1 MANSDTADLMSVGR
15 HCAVPDCQQIDF
27 LPFKCGSCGKVY
39 CLEHRM
45 CPCRSASQDT
55 VLVCPLCARSV
66 IVPPGQDPD
75 VAFDRHTRG
84 ECDPSNYDR
93 VHRKPRCTAPGCR
106 ERLTSTN
113 SYTCRD
119 CGVTVCLRHRL
130 PADHKCPGKAAAAA
144 AAAQNRLGL
153 SSFRRLFSG
162 SGAGS
167 SGSATAGD
175 NTARQQAG
183 TAARQQVGAAARQ
196 QPSRPAATGRAAA
209 AAPPSA
215 GSIQAQLQ
223 QYRQHQQQQR
233 GGQAADVIDL
243 TSPAAQ
249 PASGSGPERCQQC
262 GARFSTVQ
270 QLIEHAEAAHAGG
283 WSSGNIGRQ
292 QAAGSGSGS
301 GFERCPHCGQA
312 FSDPVELVAHVERQH
327 GSGSGSSMKDTC
339 VLS

>member
-1 MANSDTADLMSVGR
+1 MANSETADLMSVGR

-75 VAFDRHTRG
+75 VVFDRHTRS
-84 ECDPSNYDR
+84 ECDPSNYDK

-106 ERLTSTN
+106 EKLTSTN

-153 SSFRRLFSG
+153 GSFRRLFSG
-162 SGAGS
+162 GSSGS
-167 SGSATAGD
+167 SGSAAASSG
-175 NTARQQAG
+175 
-183 TAARQQVGAAARQ
+183 AARQPASSMARQ
-196 QPSRPAATGRAAA
+196 PASRPAAGGRAAA
-209 AAPPSA
+209 AAPQST

-223 QYRQHQQQQR
+223 QYRQQQQQQR
-233 GGQAADVIDL
+233 NGQAADVIDL
-243 TSPAAQ
+243 TSPAGPGRQAAGLP
-249 PASGSGPERCQQC
+249 PASSAGPERCQQC
-262 GARFSTVQ
+262 GARFATVQ
-270 QLIEHAEAAHAGG
+270 QLIEHAETAHAGG
-283 WSSGNIGRQ
+283 WSSGNIGQQ
-292 QAAGSGSGS
+292 QAAGGGSG
-301 GFERCPHCGQA
+301 GGYERCPHCGQA
-312 FSDPVELVAHVERQH
+312 FSDPVQLVAHVEQQH
-327 GSGSGSSMKDTC
+327 ASSSGGLKDSC